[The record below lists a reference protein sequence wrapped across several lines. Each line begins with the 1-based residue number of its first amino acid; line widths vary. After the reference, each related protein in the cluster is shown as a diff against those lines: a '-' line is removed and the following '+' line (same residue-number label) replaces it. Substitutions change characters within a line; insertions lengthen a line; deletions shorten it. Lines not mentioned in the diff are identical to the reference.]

1 MKNIALNVYEALV
14 LQQIE
19 EAGTEDLQ
27 SLASEL
33 TIEKKKVL
41 RIVTRLK
48 HKGLV
53 LVNKTTNDI
62 WVEISHKGK
71 RIAQGLWP
79 SQGSMQAL

>member
-53 LVNKTTNDI
+53 LVNKTTSDV

-71 RIAQGLWP
+71 RIAQTLWP
-79 SQGSMQAL
+79 AQGTMQAI